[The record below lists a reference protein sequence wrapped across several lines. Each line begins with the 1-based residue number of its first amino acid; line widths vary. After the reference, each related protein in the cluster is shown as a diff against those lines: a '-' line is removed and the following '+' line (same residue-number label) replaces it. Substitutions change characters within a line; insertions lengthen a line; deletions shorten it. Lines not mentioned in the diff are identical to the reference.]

1 MRMIATIKDVKA
13 EVKKAKQEGKSIGFV
28 PTMGFLHEGHLSL
41 IKKAREEND
50 FVVVSIFVN
59 PIQFDVKEDL
69 ESYPRDLDRDCKLVE
84 AAAVDVLFIPSMEAL
99 YPEGYST
106 YVEVTG
112 DMTKQLCGKS
122 RNGHFKG
129 VTTVVLK
136 LFNIITPDHAYFG
149 QKDAQ
154 QVAVIKKMVEDMNMD
169 VEIVPCDIVREKDGL
184 ALSSRNVLLQ
194 DKERQDATILS
205 KSLLKAKE
213 MIIKGERD
221 AAKIRASIIENLYKI
236 EKAQIDYVE
245 VVNAKTLE
253 SIEKVKG
260 EILIAV
266 AVKIGKPRL
275 IDNIQMHIS

>member
-1 MRMIATIKDVKA
+1 MKMIATISDVKA
-13 EVKKAKQEGKSIGFV
+13 EVKKAKREGKTIGFV

-59 PIQFDVKEDL
+59 PIQFDAKEDL
-69 ESYPRDLDRDCKLVE
+69 ESYPRDLDRDRQLVE
-84 AAAVDVLFIPSMEAL
+84 AAGIDVLFTPSLEEL
-99 YPEGYST
+99 YPEGYCT

-136 LFNIITPDHAYFG
+136 LFNIVTPDHAYFG

-154 QVAVIKKMVEDMNMD
+154 QVAVIKKMVEDMNLD
-169 VEIVPCDIVREKDGL
+169 VEIVPCPIVREEDGL

-194 DKERQDATILS
+194 DQERQEATILS

-213 MIIKGERD
+213 MILKGERD
-221 AAKIRASIIENLYKI
+221 ATKIRASIIDNIHKI

-253 SIEKVKG
+253 NIEKIGGDV
-260 EILIAV
+260 LIAV

-275 IDNIQMHIS
+275 IDNIQMQI